1 MAQGEKKGFIARM
14 LEGKERDEEYA
25 RSTLPTNR
33 WSLFWDIFKGRFSK
47 LVIVNLLMLIFFIP
61 LILIFVLRYLYIEV
75 QGARLPFSGGIGT
88 GYGVIPGMLGL
99 PEQLTLS
106 TDVLFV
112 ALMIVGAMIAAV
124 GVSGGM
130 YVIRNMVWT
139 EGIFVANDFW
149 RGIKINIVVVLQA
162 TVFCGVLMYL
172 LVISIN
178 WANWMNAV
186 GEGNSVLNTISIVIS
201 YVAIAVLV
209 MMFLWMLSM
218 GGNYKLKFFQLIKN
232 SFLMS
237 FGLVFQNIFFIVCMA
252 IPAIFFLLGGLG
264 AFFILIGV
272 VIFILF
278 GISYMLLVWFN
289 YSQWAF
295 DKFFE
300 SKREG
305 GKVNRGIYSKTG
317 KDGSQS
323 KAVQEYE
330 ANLEAAMNVKSDL
343 SARPI
348 KPITDELKVYELPET
363 FSRDD
368 LKKLRESKEAIVED
382 TQKYA
387 EEHMN
392 DEKYVVYNAR
402 FERLEQEK
410 KEAEEAEKKGKG
422 KKKGGK
428 AKGEQTAADQN
439 GGSDKKDG
447 KNGR

>member
-33 WSLFWDIFKGRFSK
+33 WGLFWDIFKGRFSK

-61 LILIFVLRYLYIEV
+61 LILVIVLRYLYVEV

-106 TDVLFV
+106 TDLLFV

-162 TVFCGVLMYL
+162 TVFCGVLLYL
-172 LVISIN
+172 LITSIN

-201 YVAIAVLV
+201 YVAIAILV

-237 FGLVFQNIFFIVCMA
+237 FGLIFQNIFFIICMA

-264 AFFILIGV
+264 TFFMLIGV

-305 GKVNRGIYSKTG
+305 GKVNRGIYSKVS
-317 KDGSQS
+317 KDGGQS

-368 LKKLRESKEAIVED
+368 LKKLRESKEAIIED

-387 EEHMN
+387 EEHKN

-402 FERLEQEK
+402 FEKMEEEK
-410 KEAEEAEKKGKG
+410 KAAEEEQAKGKG
-422 KKKGGK
+422 KKKDGK
-428 AKGEQTAADQN
+428 PKGDGEAAADAQN
-439 GGSDKKDG
+439 VTGKKGKGG
-447 KNGR
+447 R

>member
-363 FSRDD
+363 FSRED

-439 GGSDKKDG
+439 DGPDKKDG

>member
-33 WSLFWDIFKGRFSK
+33 WGLFWDIFKGRFSK

-61 LILIFVLRYLYIEV
+61 LILVIVLRYLYIGV

-88 GYGVIPGMLGL
+88 GYGVVPGMLGL
-99 PEQLTLS
+99 PEQLTMS
-106 TDVLFV
+106 TDVIFV
-112 ALMIVGAMIAAV
+112 ALMLVAAMIAAV
-124 GVSGGM
+124 GISGGM

-149 RGIKINIVVVLQA
+149 RGIKINVVVVLQA
-162 TVFCGVLMYL
+162 TVFCGVLGYL
-172 LVISIN
+172 LITSIN
-178 WANWMNAV
+178 WATWMNAV
-186 GEGNSVLNTISIVIS
+186 GQGNSILNTISIVVS
-201 YVAIAVLV
+201 YIAVFVLI

-232 SFLMS
+232 AFLMS
-237 FGLVFQNIFFIVCMA
+237 FGLVFQNIFFIICMA
-252 IPAIFFLLGGLG
+252 IPLIFFLLGSLG
-264 AFFILIGV
+264 NFFMMIGV
-272 VIFILF
+272 IIMLLF

-305 GKVNRGIYSKTG
+305 GKVNRGIYSKVS
-317 KDGSQS
+317 KDGGQS

-330 ANLEAAMNVKSDL
+330 ANLQAAMSVKSDL

-348 KPITDELKVYELPET
+348 KPITDELKVYELPEA
-363 FSRDD
+363 FSRED

-382 TQKYA
+382 TQRYA
-387 EEHMN
+387 DEHMN

-402 FERLEQEK
+402 FEKLEQEK
-410 KEAEEAEKKGKG
+410 REQEEAEKKGKD
-422 KKKGGK
+422 KKKEK
-428 AKGEQTAADQN
+428 SESKQASAE
-439 GGSDKKDG
+439 KKDG
-447 KNGR
+447 KAGK